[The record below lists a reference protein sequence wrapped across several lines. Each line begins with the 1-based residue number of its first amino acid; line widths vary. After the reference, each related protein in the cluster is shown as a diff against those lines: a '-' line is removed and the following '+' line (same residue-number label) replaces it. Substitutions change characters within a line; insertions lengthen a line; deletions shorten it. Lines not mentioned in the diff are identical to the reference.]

1 MDKLTS
7 RKFLL
12 SLAAFLGSVA
22 TSIAGW
28 TIVKDEK
35 VVIFGMICAMLSS
48 GIYAACEAAVD
59 SASAGSQVTTR
70 QITEVTTTNT
80 NKSTNTNLQKD
91 LVAEAQMKA
100 GQTNEQGSMGS
111 SD

>member
-1 MDKLTS
+1 MDKLAS

-12 SLAAFLGSVA
+12 SLAAFLGSIG
-22 TSIAGW
+22 TSIAGY
-28 TIVKDEK
+28 TIKDER
-35 VVIFGMICAMLSS
+35 VVIFGMICATMSAA
-48 GIYAACEAAVD
+48 IYAACEATVD
-59 SASAGSQVTTR
+59 AASAGSQVTTR
-70 QITEVTTTNT
+70 QITEVTTT

-100 GQTNEQGSMGS
+100 GQNNEQGNLGP